1 MIGKGVNVKRACLLA
16 FLFLATMFAFPPAES
31 MARPLA
37 DPPLTFLTEQ
47 YPPFNYRENGRLE
60 GISVYLLE
68 EMMKRAN
75 LDFRR
80 DRIRLTNWT
89 EGYRAALKKKNTVLF
104 SATRTPERETLFQ
117 WVGPISPTKIVLI
130 ARRDRARKINAFD
143 DLKTLKIAALRDDIG
158 EQLLA
163 RGGIKGKSVIIR
175 NNPEDA
181 IRLLEAGT
189 VDAWAYEETA
199 GLWLIRHVAA
209 DAGNFQSVYTLHE
222 GELYFAVSRNTPREV
237 VQRMQQA
244 LDDLKREK
252 NREGFSAYE
261 EIFDHYL
268 KPRYGKDGITEE
280 QVKRLVDRTVKDLAG
295 DAALTI
301 RRINAGELPYR
312 DGDNRALY
320 VFVYDPGVTMAAHAE
335 NPKTVGVNFKGKTD
349 VDGKAFRDEIVTRA
363 LKDGSGWED
372 YIYTHPGESGLYF
385 KTTYFQAAKG
395 SDGRTYIVCSGRLKA
410 KPDRR

>member
-1 MIGKGVNVKRACLLA
+1 MIGKGLNIKLACLLA
-16 FLFLATMFAFPPAES
+16 FLFLAAFFVFPPAAVQ
-31 MARPLA
+31 ARPLA
-37 DPPLTFLTEQ
+37 APELTFLTEQ
-47 YPPFNYRENGRLE
+47 YPPFNYREHGRLE

-68 EMMKRAN
+68 EMMKRASLN
-75 LDFRR
+75 FRR
-80 DRIRLTNWT
+80 DRIRLTSWT
-89 EGYRAALKKKNTVLF
+89 EGYRAALNRKSTVLF
-104 SATRTPERETLFQ
+104 STTRTPEREKLFQ
-117 WVGPISPTKIVLI
+117 WVGPIAPTKIVLI
-130 ARRDRARKINAFD
+130 ARRDRALKIDSFD
-143 DLKTLKIAALRDDIG
+143 DLKKLKVAALRDDIG

-163 RGGIKGKSVIIR
+163 RGGIKGTSVTIR
-175 NNPEDA
+175 NKPEDA

-199 GLWLIRHVAA
+199 GLWLIRHLAA
-209 DAGNFQSVYTLHE
+209 DAGNFRSVYSLHE
-222 GELYFAVSRNTPREV
+222 GELYFAVSRNTPQEV
-237 VQRMQQA
+237 VQRMQRA

-268 KPRYGKDGITEE
+268 KPRYGKDGIAEE
-280 QVKRLVDRTVKDLAG
+280 QARRLVDRTAEDLAG
-295 DAALTI
+295 NAALTI
-301 RRINAGELPYR
+301 RRINAGEQPYR
-312 DGDNRALY
+312 DRDNRALY
-320 VFVYDPGVTMAAHAE
+320 VFVYDPGVTMVAHAE
-335 NPKTVGVNFKGKTD
+335 NPKTVGINFKGKTD
-349 VDGKAFRDEIVTRA
+349 VDGKAFRDEIVARA